1 MRRKHE
7 DSNGFDQWGGY
18 MEMKKQKLQEQFIKD
33 AALYQDEKDELFK
46 GISVFVNGYSDPPA
60 DEIRNLMIQHGG
72 IYHHYYRSGKTT
84 YVIASNLPDCKIKQT
99 QGIKFVKPAWIVD
112 CIKEKKILDYRDYLL
127 YTNQSKSQPSI
138 KSLLSPQKEDSK
150 IAKTASDER
159 FLSEFYSNSRL
170 HHISTMGSIFKQ
182 YVNELR
188 LAKDH
193 KFSGINELKVFS
205 RLTEN
210 QELDLQEAIRSKV
223 IMHIDMD
230 CFFVSVGIRNRPELK
245 GVPIAVTHAKGN
257 RPQPNGNVKKE
268 LEAYQSRG
276 RGLSIDKDKIN
287 EMDSMAEIASCSYEA
302 RAAGVKNGM
311 FLGQALKLCPSLKPI
326 PYDFESYKEVSF
338 DLYNTVARY
347 TLDIEAVSCDEMYVD
362 CTELLRSTKMSPL
375 QFAQI
380 LRDEVKGKTKC
391 PCSIGLGENRLQA
404 RIATKKAKPDG
415 QFHLQDDPETFFQ
428 NIPVSDLPGVGYST
442 SYKLKSFGIR
452 SCGDLQKLTLEKL
465 QNEFGNKLGMT
476 LFNHCRG
483 IDEKELIFNQVR
495 KSVSADVNYGIRFQN
510 DSERDV
516 FLKQLSEEVSQRVQ
530 TIKMKG
536 KCVTLKLM
544 VRSKDA
550 PEETAKYLGHGVC
563 DTITKSTSVTNAIS
577 DAPSIYREVLKIISK
592 LDINAK
598 DLRGIGIQ
606 LTRLES
612 IVDNKNSA
620 LMKFLEGSSKK
631 ETGDKVVPSKKKE
644 ISSSSLIKNSSK
656 RHSVLDISL
665 SQVDQSFLK
674 AMPKDIQEE
683 IMMSLKNNKNVKKD
697 FFKKTQHLSPDKS
710 VKTKKNESL
719 KEDASEKSDVPEDT
733 FNNYVSLGG
742 LKHLLEEWVSNEET
756 PLDKDLML
764 IINYLKE
771 LITKRYLQEL
781 LVILKYFH
789 RFVRSYEKSDQW
801 KKAFLSTLDCVQEKM
816 IEVYKGPLAIEEEY
830 AHF

>member
-7 DSNGFDQWGGY
+7 DSNGFEHWGGY
-18 MEMKKQKLQEQFIKD
+18 MEMKKQKLQEQFVKD

-84 YVIASNLPDCKIKQT
+84 YVIASNLPDSKIKQT
-99 QGIKFVKPAWIVD
+99 QGIKFVKPSWIVD
-112 CIKEKKILDYRDYLL
+112 CIREKKILDYRDYLL
-127 YTNQSKSQPSI
+127 YTNQSKTQPSI
-138 KSLLSPQKEDSK
+138 KGLFSPQKVDSTK
-150 IAKTASDER
+150 VAKTASDER
-159 FLSEFYSNSRL
+159 FLSEFYNNSRL

-182 YVNELR
+182 YVNDLR
-188 LAKDH
+188 LDKDH
-193 KFSGINELKVFS
+193 RYPGINELKTYIS
-205 RLTEN
+205 STGNL
-210 QELDLQEAIRSKV
+210 ELEEPLEAISSKV

-268 LEAYQSRG
+268 IEAYQNRG
-276 RGLSIDKDKIN
+276 YHFDKDKIN
-287 EMDSMAEIASCSYEA
+287 EMDSMAEVASCSYEA

-326 PYDFESYKEVSF
+326 PYDFDSYKEVSF

-362 CTELLRSTKMSPL
+362 CTELLRTTNISPL

-380 LRDEVKGKTKC
+380 LRDEVKRKTKC
-391 PCSIGLGENRLQA
+391 PCSVGLGANRLQA

-415 QFHLQDDPETFFQ
+415 QFHLQDDPERFFE

-452 SCGDLQKLTLEKL
+452 SCGDLQKLSLEKL
-465 QNEFGNKLGMT
+465 QSEFGNKLGMT
-476 LFNHCRG
+476 LFKNCRG

-495 KSVSADVNYGIRFQN
+495 KSVSADVNYGIRFKN
-510 DSERDV
+510 DSERDA
-516 FLKQLSEEVSQRVQ
+516 FLKQLSEEVAQRVQ
-530 TIKMKG
+530 AIKMKG
-536 KCVTLKLM
+536 KCITLKLM

-550 PEETAKYLGHGVC
+550 PEETAKYMGHGVC
-563 DTITKSTSVTNAIS
+563 DNVTKSSSLSSAIS
-577 DAPSIYREVLKIISK
+577 DAPSINREVLKIISK
-592 LDINAK
+592 LNIDAK
-598 DLRGIGIQ
+598 ELRGIGIQ
-606 LTRLES
+606 LTRLEGALE
-612 IVDNKNSA
+612 NKNSV
-620 LMKFLEGSSKK
+620 LMKFLETNKQ

-644 ISSSSLIKNSSK
+644 ISTSSLNKNSFQ
-656 RHSVLDISL
+656 RNSVIDLSL

-683 IMMSLKNNKNVKKD
+683 IMMSLKNTKKVKND
-697 FFKKTQHLSPDKS
+697 FFKKRSSPIKRIE
-710 VKTKKNESL
+710 T
-719 KEDASEKSDVPEDT
+719 KEDESTKESASENSNVVEDT
-733 FNNYVSLGG
+733 FNNYISLGG
-742 LKHLLEEWVSNEET
+742 LKNLLEEWVSSEEV
-756 PLDKDLML
+756 PLAKDLTL

-789 RFVRSYEKSDQW
+789 RFVRSYKKSDQW
-801 KKAFLSTLDCVQEKM
+801 KNAFLSTLNSVQEKM
-816 IEVYKGPLAIEEEY
+816 VEVFKGTLAIEEEY